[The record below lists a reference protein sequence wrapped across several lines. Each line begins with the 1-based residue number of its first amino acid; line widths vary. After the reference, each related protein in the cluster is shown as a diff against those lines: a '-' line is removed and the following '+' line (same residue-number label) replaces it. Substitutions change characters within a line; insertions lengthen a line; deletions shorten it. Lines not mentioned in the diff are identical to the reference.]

1 MGRWWRWI
9 LLACVGGLLVVQLQG
24 RSQELPPAVQADI
37 TEAVYLNQ
45 QAYDLFQKGD
55 GEGAIA
61 TYEQARALFRRHRAP
76 AGEGN
81 SLNGIGE
88 VYLGLKE
95 PEQARRRFQEAL
107 SLFRDIPDPLSVAY
121 TLQFIGE
128 AHRDLRQLAPA
139 QAAYTEALD
148 LFTTLPPDPE
158 RADQESLRTSEIYTR
173 TAIAALEF
181 QTGDYGAA
189 LAQYQTVLALQQAK
203 TDKIGSAYT
212 LNNIGVV
219 YANLGQ
225 YAPALHAYQ
234 TALGIIEEL
243 AAAGVRY
250 LGEEAAIL
258 NNLSSLFMS
267 LGDIPQALDYAQKA
281 SQRHNEWLSNFALTP
296 PPLELELLRDAVG
309 QSLLS
314 PTAVHQ
320 DFAVRSPLGRVVPTD
335 LEQAGEALTLNNLG
349 QIYARE
355 GNLPQALAMFTKAR
369 QAFQSLG
376 NDHALAITLSNM
388 AQVYQQQGEGGRAIA
403 TQTEALNLAKRIGDS
418 ATIAVAT
425 ASLAQHHHEQGNLKA
440 AAPLYQQAVQTSEAI
455 PRAFAQR
462 NLGRLRL
469 EEGKIAEAIP
479 LLTAA
484 IQTLED
490 LRPGLSDGA
499 KISLF
504 DQGKT
509 AYQGLQKALI
519 AQNKPEAALE
529 VAERS
534 RARAF
539 IERIGDSAQLP
550 PQAIQPPNIAAIRA
564 TARNRGATVVEYA
577 LIDAQTLYIWV
588 IQPQGTIT
596 FHQTAI
602 MPIDAG
608 LNSGDLL
615 VSEVVVRTRNLMLG
629 QRVDR
634 AQLALRQ
641 LYQVLIA
648 PIAAELPADPTAT
661 VVMIPQ
667 DTLFLVPFA
676 ALQDDQGAP
685 LIAHH
690 AITTAPSI
698 QTLALLDL
706 QPSGRGKNTLIV
718 GNPTMPALSFGLNQP
733 PEPLEPLPGA
743 EAEAEAIASL
753 LNVKPLTGGQ
763 ATETAVL
770 AQLQDAKIVHLA
782 THGLL
787 DEVRS
792 WSSLPGA
799 IALAPDAAHDGLL
812 TALDVLNTH
821 LNADLVVLSAC
832 NTGRGQ
838 LTGDGVVGLSR
849 GFLGAGAK
857 SAIVSLWAVPDQPTA
872 VLMTEFYRQWQGGLP
887 KPQALRQAMLTTQAQ
902 YPAAK
907 NWSGFTLIGGA

>member
-9 LLACVGGLLVVQLQG
+9 VLACLAGLLVFQLQG
-24 RSQELPPAVQADI
+24 RSQELPPEVQAEI

-45 QAYDLFQKGD
+45 QAYDLFQRGD

-61 TYEQARALFRRHRAP
+61 TYEQARAIFRRHRAP

-88 VYLGLKE
+88 VYLALKD

-107 SLFRDIPDPLSVAY
+107 SLFKDLPDPLSVAY

-128 AHRDLRQLAPA
+128 AHRDLRHISPA
-139 QAAYTEALD
+139 RAAYNEALD
-148 LFTTLPPDPE
+148 LFTSLPPDPL

-173 TAIAALEF
+173 TAIATLDF
-181 QTGDYGAA
+181 QTGDYDAA
-189 LAQYQTVLALQQAK
+189 LKQYQTILALQQEK

-234 TALGIIEEL
+234 SALEILQEL

-267 LGDIPQALDYAQKA
+267 LGDTSQALDYAQQA
-281 SQRHNEWLSNFALTP
+281 SKRNNEWLTNFALTP

-314 PTAVHQ
+314 PTMVHQ
-320 DFAVRSPLGRVVPTD
+320 DFAVRSPLGRIVPTD
-335 LEQAGEALTLNNLG
+335 LEKAGEALTLNNLG

-355 GNLPQALAMFTKAR
+355 GNLPQALEMFNKAK
-369 QAFQSLG
+369 QSFQTLG
-376 NDHALAITLSNM
+376 NDAALAVTLSNI
-388 AQVYQQQGEGGRAIA
+388 AQVYQQQGEGERAIA
-403 TQTEALNLAKRIGDS
+403 TQTEALNLAKKIGDT
-418 ATIAVAT
+418 ATIALAT
-425 ASLAQHHHEQGNLKA
+425 TNLAHHYQEQGNLRA
-440 AAPLYQQAVQTSEAI
+440 AGPLYQQALQTPEAI

-479 LLTAA
+479 LLKAA

-499 KISLF
+499 KITLF

-509 AYQGLQKALI
+509 AYQTLQKALI

-529 VAERS
+529 VAERG

-539 IERIGDSAQLP
+539 VERIGNHAQLSP
-550 PQAIQPPNIAAIRA
+550 TAIQPPNIAAIRA
-564 TARNRGATVVEYA
+564 TARQQGSTLVEYA
-577 LIDAQTLYIWV
+577 VIDAQTLYAWV
-588 IQPQGTIT
+588 IQPQGQIT
-596 FHQTAI
+596 FH
-602 MPIDAG
+602 PITITPLEADIT
-608 LNSGDLL
+608 NNDLL
-615 VSEVVVRTRNLMLG
+615 MSEVVVRTRNLMLG
-629 QRVDR
+629 QRVER
-634 AQLALRQ
+634 EQLALRH
-641 LYQVLIA
+641 LYEVLIA
-648 PIAAELPADPTAT
+648 PIAADLPTDPNAT
-661 VVMIPQ
+661 VVIIPQ

-676 ALQDDQGAP
+676 ALQDEEGKAM
-685 LIAHH
+685 IAHH
-690 AITTAPSI
+690 AIATAPSI
-698 QTLALLDL
+698 QTLALLD
-706 QPSGRGKNTLIV
+706 QQTTGRGKNTLIV

-733 PEPLEPLPGA
+733 PQALEPLPGA

-753 LNVKPLTGGQ
+753 LNVQPLTGGQ

-770 AQLQDAKIVHLA
+770 KQLEDAKIVHLA

-799 IALAPDAAHDGLL
+799 IALAPDVAHDGLL

-872 VLMTEFYRQWQGGLP
+872 LLMTEFYRQWQGGLA

>member
-9 LLACVGGLLVVQLQG
+9 VLACLAGLLVFQLQG
-24 RSQELPPAVQADI
+24 RSQELPPEVQAEI

-45 QAYDLFQKGD
+45 QAYDLFQRGD

-61 TYEQARALFRRHRAP
+61 TYEQARAIFRRHRAP

-88 VYLGLKE
+88 VYLALKD
-95 PEQARRRFQEAL
+95 PEQARRRFQDAL
-107 SLFRDIPDPLSVAY
+107 SLFKDLPDPLSVAY

-128 AHRDLRQLAPA
+128 AHRDLRQLSPA
-139 QAAYTEALD
+139 RAAYSEALE
-148 LFTTLPPDPE
+148 LFTTLPPDPL
-158 RADQESLRTSEIYTR
+158 RADQASLQTSEIYTR
-173 TAIAALEF
+173 TAIAALDF
-181 QTGDYGAA
+181 QTGDYPTA
-189 LAQYQTVLALQQAK
+189 LTQYQTILALQQER

-234 TALGIIEEL
+234 TALGILQEL

-250 LGEEAAIL
+250 WGEEAAIL

-267 LGDIPQALDYAQKA
+267 LGDTPQALDYAQQA
-281 SQRHNEWLSNFALTP
+281 SQRHNEWLANFALTP

-320 DFAVRSPLGRVVPTD
+320 DFAVRSPLGRIVPTD

-355 GNLPQALAMFTKAR
+355 GNLPQALAMFNKAR
-369 QAFQSLG
+369 QSFQTLG
-376 NDHALAITLSNM
+376 NDAALAVTLSNI
-388 AQVYQQQGEGGRAIA
+388 AQIYEQQGEGERAIA
-403 TQTEALNLAKRIGDS
+403 TQTEALNLAKRIGDT
-418 ATIAVAT
+418 ATIALAT
-425 ASLAQHHHEQGNLKA
+425 ANLAHHYQEQGNLRA
-440 AAPLYQQAVQTSEAI
+440 AAPLYQQALETSEAI

-469 EEGKIAEAIP
+469 EEGKITEAIP
-479 LLTAA
+479 LLMAA

-499 KISLF
+499 KITLF

-519 AQNKPEAALE
+519 AQNQPEAALE
-529 VAERS
+529 VAERG

-539 IERIGDSAQLP
+539 VERIGDHAQLP
-550 PQAIQPPNIAAIRA
+550 PAAIQPPNIAAIRA
-564 TARNRGATVVEYA
+564 TARNHGATVVEYS
-577 LIDAQTLYIWV
+577 LIDAQTLYTWV
-588 IQPQGTIT
+588 IQPQGRIT

-602 MPIDAG
+602 TPMDADF
-608 LNSGDLL
+608 NSGDLL
-615 VSEVVVRTRNLMLG
+615 MSDVVVRTRNLMLG
-629 QRVDR
+629 QRVER
-634 AQLALRQ
+634 AQLALHH

-648 PIAAELPADPTAT
+648 PIAAELPTDPTAT
-661 VVMIPQ
+661 VVIIPQ

-676 ALQDDQGAP
+676 ALQDEEGKAMISD
-685 LIAHH
+685 H
-690 AITTAPSI
+690 AIATAPSI

-706 QPSGRGKNTLIV
+706 QPPGRGNKTLIV
-718 GNPTMPALSFGLNQP
+718 GNPTMPALSFSLNQP
-733 PEPLEPLPGA
+733 PQPLEPLPGA
-743 EAEAEAIASL
+743 EAEAEAIAAL
-753 LNVKPLTGGQ
+753 LNVQPLTGGQ

-770 AQLQDAKIVHLA
+770 EQLRDAKIVHLA

-872 VLMTEFYRQWQGGLP
+872 LLMTEFYRQWQGGLA